1 MTVDQKRLLPLV
13 DMAGLVLDARSQ
25 SLRKANDDR
34 DALVRQL
41 QALEARP
48 AEDGPIWPA
57 PELAR
62 FGYDQWAA
70 KRRAE
75 LNLKIAAQ
83 TVVCMQAA
91 ADTRLAFG
99 RKIALDRIV
108 GSLPKRQLS

>member
-1 MTVDQKRLLPLV
+1 MTVDPKRLTPLLN
-13 DMAGLVLDARSQ
+13 MAGMVLDARSQ

-34 DALVRQL
+34 DALTRQL
-41 QALEARP
+41 QALDARP

-99 RKIALDRIV
+99 RKMALDRMV
-108 GSLPKRQLS
+108 SRQPKRQLS